1 MLQPRLLINLLIN
14 KMNKKN
20 LVSAVVDILENK
32 IAEIEKAIEN
42 VQASVNEETKS
53 SMGDKYEVGRVMAQ
67 NEREM
72 LEVQLGE
79 HKREMEILNTVNFFQ
94 NFDEVRLGALAETSM
109 GKFLIG
115 VSLGKI
121 SFEGESI
128 MLISV
133 NSPIG
138 KELIGKTKGQSFDFK
153 GKSVKIISII

>member
-1 MLQPRLLINLLIN
+1 
-14 KMNKKN
+14 MNKKN

-42 VQASVNEETKS
+42 VQASVNEENKS

-94 NFDEVRLGALAETSM
+94 KFDEVRLGALTETSM

-121 SFEGESI
+121 TFEGESI
-128 MLISV
+128 MLISP

-138 KELIGKTKGQSFDFK
+138 KELIGKTLNQSFDFK
-153 GKSVKIISII
+153 GKPVKILSVI

>member
-1 MLQPRLLINLLIN
+1 
-14 KMNKKN
+14 MNKKN

-94 NFDEVRLGALAETSM
+94 KFDEVRLGALTETSM
-109 GKFLIG
+109 GMFLIG

-121 SFEGESI
+121 THEGDAI
-128 MLISV
+128 ILISS

-138 KELIGKTKGQSFDFK
+138 KDLMGKTIGQSFDFK

>member
-1 MLQPRLLINLLIN
+1 
-14 KMNKKN
+14 MNKKN

-94 NFDEVRLGALAETSM
+94 KFDEVRLGALADISM

-121 SFEGESI
+121 THEGDAI
-128 MLISV
+128 MLISS

-138 KELIGKTKGQSFDFK
+138 KDLMGKTIGQSFDFK

>member
-1 MLQPRLLINLLIN
+1 
-14 KMNKKN
+14 MNKKN

-94 NFDEVRLGALAETSM
+94 KFDEVRLGALTETSM
-109 GKFLIG
+109 GMFLIG

-121 SFEGESI
+121 THEGDAI
-128 MLISV
+128 ILISS

-138 KELIGKTKGQSFDFK
+138 KELMGKTIGQSFDFK

>member
-1 MLQPRLLINLLIN
+1 
-14 KMNKKN
+14 MNKKN

-94 NFDEVRLGALAETSM
+94 KFDEVRLGALTETSM

-121 SFEGESI
+121 TFEGESI
-128 MLISV
+128 MLISP

-138 KELIGKTKGQSFDFK
+138 KELIGKTLNQSFDFK
-153 GKSVKIISII
+153 GKPVKILSVI

>member
-1 MLQPRLLINLLIN
+1 
-14 KMNKKN
+14 MNKKN

-42 VQASVNEETKS
+42 IQASVNEETKS

-94 NFDEVRLGALAETSM
+94 KFDEVRLGALTETSM

-121 SFEGESI
+121 TFEGESI
-128 MLISV
+128 MLISP

-138 KELIGKTKGQSFDFK
+138 KELIGKTLNQSFDFK
-153 GKSVKIISII
+153 GKPVKILSVI

>member
-1 MLQPRLLINLLIN
+1 
-14 KMNKKN
+14 MNKKN

-94 NFDEVRLGALAETSM
+94 KFDEVRLGALTETSI
-109 GKFLIG
+109 GEFLIG

-121 SFEGESI
+121 TFEGESI
-128 MLISV
+128 MLISP

-138 KELIGKTKGQSFDFK
+138 KELIGKTLNQSFDFK
-153 GKSVKIISII
+153 GKPVKILSVI

>member
-1 MLQPRLLINLLIN
+1 
-14 KMNKKN
+14 MNKKN

-94 NFDEVRLGALAETSM
+94 KFDEVRLGALTETSI

-121 SFEGESI
+121 TFEGESI
-128 MLISV
+128 MLISP

-138 KELIGKTKGQSFDFK
+138 KELIGKTLNQSFDFK
-153 GKSVKIISII
+153 GKPVKILSVI

>member
-1 MLQPRLLINLLIN
+1 
-14 KMNKKN
+14 MNKKN

-94 NFDEVRLGALAETSM
+94 NFDEVRLGALTETSM

-121 SFEGESI
+121 TFEGESI
-128 MLISV
+128 MLISP

-138 KELIGKTKGQSFDFK
+138 KELIGKTLNQSFDFK
-153 GKSVKIISII
+153 GKPVKIFSVI